1 MAPKRKVW
9 VVMSPNDAKTSSH
22 IWEEVI
28 HVFGGLNLASI
39 ASKQGG
45 ACGAPPRGSR
55 AFRYAVAERVNMTS
69 GTKQNDS

>member
-1 MAPKRKVW
+1 MALKRKVW

-45 ACGAPPRGSR
+45 PVGPPP
-55 AFRYAVAERVNMTS
+55 VAL
-69 GTKQNDS
+69 